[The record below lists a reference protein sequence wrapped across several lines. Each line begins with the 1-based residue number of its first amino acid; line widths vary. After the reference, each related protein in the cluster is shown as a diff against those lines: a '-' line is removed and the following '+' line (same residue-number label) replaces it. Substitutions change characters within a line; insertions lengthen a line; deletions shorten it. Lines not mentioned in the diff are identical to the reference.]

1 MMMNMTDYED
11 IVSDILKYFASD
23 NLPGM
28 AANIAASQGLPP
40 VPPVLS
46 AIMDEMDPLTEIN
59 MGKAAVADSQYF
71 LSKHGLTSA
80 QDKVILSTAD
90 MYWSVLKNQQKV
102 NLAKISLAVAHQQ
115 MTNSRLAYQ
124 VGQITHI
131 MQTGSETA
139 YQGARAQ
146 LEAAQNELD
155 HFRSS
160 RRNGALGAH

>member
-1 MMMNMTDYED
+1 
-11 IVSDILKYFASD
+11 
-23 NLPGM
+23 M

-40 VPPVLS
+40 VPFVLS

-115 MTNSRLAYQ
+115 MTNSRL
-124 VGQITHI
+124 VPK
-131 MQTGSETA
+131 GSA
-139 YQGARAQ
+139 IK
-146 LEAAQNELD
+146 N
-155 HFRSS
+155 
-160 RRNGALGAH
+160 